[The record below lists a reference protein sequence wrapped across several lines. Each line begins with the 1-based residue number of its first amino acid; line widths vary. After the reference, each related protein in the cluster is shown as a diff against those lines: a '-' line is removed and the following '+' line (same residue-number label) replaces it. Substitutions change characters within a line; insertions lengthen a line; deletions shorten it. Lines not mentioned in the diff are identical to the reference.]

1 MPKTYTY
8 TARSVDDPARAVTFT
23 LHDHHLTAEFALPS
37 EEIEQRLKVAARREE
52 AASKQ
57 QAETDQ
63 WLAAVAEPLRERGN
77 EPFVLDDVDAS
88 MAGED
93 LRVTAWSRT
102 EDRRLQPIVI
112 ALEHVDNPQAAAAFA
127 NEVNRRKLASAR
139 RVRLTQA
146 VGRRAIWYVMGF
158 ISAVALIVWL
168 QKKSF
173 DDLAPDLSKQLQLRW
188 RAGRKQARQA
198 NRIGRQ
204 RVNEW
209 LGFLRA
215 G

>member
-1 MPKTYTY
+1 MPKTFTY
-8 TARSVDDPARAVTFT
+8 TARSIDDPARAVTFT
-23 LHDHHLTAEFALPS
+23 LRDHHLTAEFALPS
-37 EEIEQRLKVAARREE
+37 EEIEQRLKTAARQE
-52 AASKQ
+52 AADSKQ

-93 LRVTAWSRT
+93 LRVTAWSHT